1 MTERSM
7 RELERDVEQARE
19 RLLSHLSV
27 LSSPAAYSE
36 FKQDLKDEARF
47 TLRGILD
54 DVKGRAAANPAA
66 TLAVGAGLAWRL
78 LRQPPISAALI
89 GAGLYSLWRTAPAPT
104 QGRDFDYLSTAK
116 TRLGEQM
123 SDLAT
128 TVGQQTAQ
136 MAETVTENAS
146 QFAEAAKEK
155 MQEWGSQASEEI
167 ADRTASVTRR
177 TAHAFDE
184 ASRVVGRIPSNAGY
198 MANKVISNSE
208 GRDTLLLGAAGLAVA
223 AALGIAY
230 QRRDMSP

>member
-7 RELERDVEQARE
+7 RELEHDVEEARE
-19 RLLSHLSV
+19 RFLSHLSV

-36 FKQDLKDEARF
+36 FKQDLKDEARV

-66 TLAVGAGLAWRL
+66 TLAVGAGLAWRFT
-78 LRQPPISAALI
+78 RQPPIATALI
-89 GAGLYSLWRTAPAPT
+89 GAGLYSLWRTTPAPN
-104 QGRDFDYLSTAK
+104 QGRDYLSTAK

-123 SDLAT
+123 SELAT
-128 TVGQQTAQ
+128 TVGQQTAE
-136 MAETVTENAS
+136 MAETVTENAN
-146 QFAEAAKEK
+146 QFAEVAKEK

-177 TAHAFDE
+177 TVHAFDD
-184 ASRVVGRIPSNAGY
+184 ASRAARRIPSDVGHV
-198 MANKVISNSE
+198 ANKVMSNSE
-208 GRDTLLLGAAGLAVA
+208 SRDTLLLGVAGLAVA

-230 QRRDMSP
+230 QRRDISP

>member
-7 RELERDVEQARE
+7 RELERDVEEARE

-78 LRQPPISAALI
+78 LRQPPITTALI
-89 GAGLYSLWRTAPAPT
+89 GAGLYSLWRTTPAPT
-104 QGRDFDYLSTAK
+104 QGRDLDYLSTAK

-167 ADRTASVTRR
+167 AHRTASVTGR

-184 ASRVVGRIPSNAGY
+184 ASRAAGRIPSNAGY
-198 MANKVISNSE
+198 INKVISNSE

-230 QRRDMSP
+230 QRRDMFP

>member
-7 RELERDVEQARE
+7 RELERDVEEARE

-27 LSSPAAYSE
+27 LSSPVAYSE

-78 LRQPPISAALI
+78 LRQPPITTALI
-89 GAGLYSLWRTAPAPT
+89 GAGLYSLWRTTPAPP
-104 QGRDFDYLSTAK
+104 QGRDLDYLSTAK

-167 ADRTASVTRR
+167 AHRTASVTGR

-184 ASRVVGRIPSNAGY
+184 ASRAAGRIPSNAGY
-198 MANKVISNSE
+198 VNKVISNSE

>member
-1 MTERSM
+1 MTERST
-7 RELERDVEQARE
+7 RELEHDVEEARE
-19 RLLSHLSV
+19 KLLSHLSV
-27 LSSPAAYSE
+27 LSSPVAYSE

-54 DVKGRAAANPAA
+54 DVKRRAAANPAA
-66 TLAVGAGLAWRL
+66 TLAVGAGLAWRFI
-78 LRQPPISAALI
+78 RQPPISTALI
-89 GAGLYSLWRTAPAPT
+89 GAGLYSLWRTNPVPT

-116 TRLGEQM
+116 TRLGEQV

-128 TVGQQTAQ
+128 TVGQQTAH

-146 QFAEAAKEK
+146 QLAEVAKEK

-167 ADRTASVTRR
+167 ANSTASVTRR
-177 TAHAFDE
+177 TVHAFDD
-184 ASRVVGRIPSNAGY
+184 ASRAARRIQSDAGHV
-198 MANKVISNSE
+198 ASKVMSNSE
-208 GRDTLLLGAAGLAVA
+208 SRDTLLLGAAGLAVA

>member
-7 RELERDVEQARE
+7 RELERDVEEARE

-89 GAGLYSLWRTAPAPT
+89 GAGLYSLWRTTPAPT
-104 QGRDFDYLSTAK
+104 QGRDLDYLSTAK

-167 ADRTASVTRR
+167 AHRTASVTGR

-184 ASRVVGRIPSNAGY
+184 ASRAAGRIPSNAGY
-198 MANKVISNSE
+198 INKVISNSE

>member
-7 RELERDVEQARE
+7 RELERDVEEARE

-27 LSSPAAYSE
+27 LSSPVAYSE

-78 LRQPPISAALI
+78 LRQPPITTALI
-89 GAGLYSLWRTAPAPT
+89 GAGLYSLWRTTPAPT
-104 QGRDFDYLSTAK
+104 QGRDLDYLSTAK

-167 ADRTASVTRR
+167 AHRTASVTGR

-184 ASRVVGRIPSNAGY
+184 ASRAAGRIPSNAGY
-198 MANKVISNSE
+198 INKVISNSE

>member
-1 MTERSM
+1 M
-7 RELERDVEQARE
+7 
-19 RLLSHLSV
+19 LST
-27 LSSPAAYSE
+27 PAAYSE
-36 FKQDLKDEARF
+36 FKQDLKDEARV
-47 TLRGILD
+47 TVRGILD

-66 TLAVGAGLAWRL
+66 TLAVGAGLTWRL
-78 LRQPPISAALI
+78 LRHPPIATALI

-104 QGRDFDYLSTAK
+104 QGRNSDYLSTAK

-184 ASRVVGRIPSNAGY
+184 ASRAVGRIPSNAGY

>member
-7 RELERDVEQARE
+7 RELERDVEEARE
-19 RLLSHLSV
+19 SLLSHLSV

-54 DVKGRAAANPAA
+54 DVKRRAAANPAA

-78 LRQPPISAALI
+78 LRQPPISIALI
-89 GAGLYSLWRTAPAPT
+89 GTGLYGLWRTTPVPS
-104 QGRDFDYLSTAK
+104 QGRDLDYLSTAK

-146 QFAEAAKEK
+146 QFAEAAKK
-155 MQEWGSQASEEI
+155 KIQEGVSQASEEI

-177 TAHAFDE
+177 TVHAFDE
-184 ASRVVGRIPSNAGY
+184 ASHAARRIPFDAGHI
-198 MANKVISNSE
+198 ANKVMSNSE
-208 GRDTLLLGAAGLAVA
+208 SRDTLLLGAAGLAVA

>member
-7 RELERDVEQARE
+7 RELERDVEEARE

-27 LSSPAAYSE
+27 LSSPVAYSE

-89 GAGLYSLWRTAPAPT
+89 GAGLYGLWRTTPAPT
-104 QGRDFDYLSTAK
+104 QGRDLDYLSTAK

-167 ADRTASVTRR
+167 AHRTASVTGR

-184 ASRVVGRIPSNAGY
+184 ASRAAGRIPSNAGY
-198 MANKVISNSE
+198 VNKVISNSE

>member
-1 MTERSM
+1 MTQRSM
-7 RELERDVEQARE
+7 RELERDVEEARE
-19 RLLSHLSV
+19 RLLSRLSV

-78 LRQPPISAALI
+78 LRQPPITTALI
-89 GAGLYSLWRTAPAPT
+89 GAGLYSLWRTTPAPT
-104 QGRDFDYLSTAK
+104 QGRDFDYLTAAK

-167 ADRTASVTRR
+167 ADRTASVARR
-177 TAHAFDE
+177 TVHAFDE
-184 ASRVVGRIPSNAGY
+184 ASRAAGRIPSNAGY

-208 GRDTLLLGAAGLAVA
+208 SRDTLLLGAAGLAVA

>member
-7 RELERDVEQARE
+7 RELERDVEEARE

-27 LSSPAAYSE
+27 LSSPVAYSE

-78 LRQPPISAALI
+78 LRQPPITTALI
-89 GAGLYSLWRTAPAPT
+89 GAGLYSLWRTTPAPT
-104 QGRDFDYLSTAK
+104 QGRDLDYLSTAK

-167 ADRTASVTRR
+167 AHRTASVTGRP
-177 TAHAFDE
+177 AHAFDE
-184 ASRVVGRIPSNAGY
+184 ASRAAGRIPSNRGY
-198 MANKVISNSE
+198 INKVISKSE

>member
-7 RELERDVEQARE
+7 RELERDVEEARE

-78 LRQPPISAALI
+78 LRQPPITTALI
-89 GAGLYSLWRTAPAPT
+89 GAGLYSLWRTTPAPT
-104 QGRDFDYLSTAK
+104 QGRDLDYLSTAK

-167 ADRTASVTRR
+167 AHRTASVTGR

-184 ASRVVGRIPSNAGY
+184 ASRAAGRIPSNAGY
-198 MANKVISNSE
+198 INKVISNSE

>member
-7 RELERDVEQARE
+7 RELERDVEEARE

-27 LSSPAAYSE
+27 LSSPVAYSE

-78 LRQPPISAALI
+78 LRQPPITTALI
-89 GAGLYSLWRTAPAPT
+89 GAGLYSLWRTTPAPT
-104 QGRDFDYLSTAK
+104 QGRDLDYLSTAK

-167 ADRTASVTRR
+167 AHRTASVTGR

-184 ASRVVGRIPSNAGY
+184 ASRAAGRIPSNAGY
-198 MANKVISNSE
+198 VNKVISNSE

>member
-7 RELERDVEQARE
+7 RELERDVEEARE

-27 LSSPAAYSE
+27 LSSPVAYSE

-47 TLRGILD
+47 TLRGILG

-78 LRQPPISAALI
+78 LRQPPITTALI
-89 GAGLYSLWRTAPAPT
+89 GAGLYSLWRTTPAPT
-104 QGRDFDYLSTAK
+104 QGRDLDYLSTAK

-167 ADRTASVTRR
+167 AHRTASVTGR

-184 ASRVVGRIPSNAGY
+184 ASRAAGRIPSNAGY
-198 MANKVISNSE
+198 INKVISNSE

>member
-36 FKQDLKDEARF
+36 FKQDLKHEARF

-184 ASRVVGRIPSNAGY
+184 ASRAVGRIPSNAGY